1 MAPILLSGLAIFF
14 SFTIEAVTGFGC
26 TVIALPFVTALL
38 GMQEGI
44 IEVTILA
51 FLLALWLAVKNF
63 KDIKFKILLT
73 IVLLM
78 LPGLIL
84 GQYIQN
90 VADLSI
96 LKTLLAVFI
105 TAVSALRLGAM
116 IVKHFRN
123 RKGDAEQKPEEAPK
137 VRWYSYI
144 ALLAAGIVHGLF
156 SSGGPLAIIYTSVA
170 LPDKKSFRAT
180 LCALWTVLNTFL
192 VFSYLFGG
200 KITPV
205 MGKQMLCLLPFMVA
219 GIVVGELLHHKVND
233 KIFLALVYV
242 VLLATGIVMFI

>member
-1 MAPILLSGLAIFF
+1 MSQILLAGLAIFF

-51 FLLALWLAVKNF
+51 FLLALWIAVKNF
-63 KDIKFKILLT
+63 RDIRFKTLLT
-73 IVLLM
+73 IVLCM
-78 LPGLIL
+78 LPGLVV

-116 IVKHFRN
+116 VIKHFK
-123 RKGDAEQKPEEAPK
+123 KGGDDKTSEEAPK
-137 VRWYSYI
+137 VRWYSYV
-144 ALLAAGIVHGLF
+144 ALVAAGVVHGLF

-180 LCALWTVLNTFL
+180 LCALWTVLNTVL
-192 VFSYLFGG
+192 VFSYLVGG

-205 MGKQMLCLLPFMVA
+205 MGKQMLCLLPFMIA
-219 GIVVGELLHHKVND
+219 GIIVGELVHHKVND
-233 KIFLALVYV
+233 RIFLALVYV
-242 VLLATGIVMFI
+242 VLLATGIIMFI

>member
-51 FLLALWLAVKNF
+51 FLLALWIAAKNF
-63 KDIKFKILLT
+63 RDIRFRTLLT

-78 LPGLIL
+78 LPGLVL

-90 VADLSI
+90 IADLSI
-96 LKTLLAVFI
+96 LKTLLAAFI

-116 IVKHFRN
+116 AIRHFRA
-123 RKGDAEQKPEEAPK
+123 RDGQQAEREPK
-137 VRWYSYI
+137 VRWYGYI
-144 ALLAAGIVHGLF
+144 ALIAAGVVHGLF

-170 LPDKKSFRAT
+170 LPDKRSFRAT

-192 VFSYLFGG
+192 VVSYVAGG
-200 KITPV
+200 RITSA
-205 MGKQMLCLLPFMVA
+205 MGGQMLCLLPFMVA